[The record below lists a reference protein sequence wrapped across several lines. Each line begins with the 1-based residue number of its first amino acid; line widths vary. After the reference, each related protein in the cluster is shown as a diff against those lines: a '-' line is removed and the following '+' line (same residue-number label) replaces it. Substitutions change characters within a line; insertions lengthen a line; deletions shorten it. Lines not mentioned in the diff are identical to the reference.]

1 MLPIKTPICFLPIAL
16 LLYVPMALSSDLETP
31 AGTAP
36 ESSLPYK
43 LTLGSYRFS
52 SGANAL
58 DINARH
64 TSSLGNVWL
73 GYYESRAREEQ
84 QWRVGWDHTFAVGE
98 ARLSPS
104 LQFASQGFAAFSAQ
118 VETGESWFIGTGVGR
133 TNLRPYWNLN
143 FDPNDSYTLSAGRRQ
158 ENGESISLQW
168 VRDNRQNP
176 DQRHLHLVYR
186 TPRPGGERVT
196 FDLLYKQGMV
206 DDVLIQRWGVSL
218 AYDWPKLFA
227 RVAYDP
233 KVNFTSDDMWRIAV
247 GARF

>member
-1 MLPIKTPICFLPIAL
+1 MLSRKFPICFLPVAL
-16 LLYVPMALSSDLETP
+16 LFYAPMALPSDLETP
-31 AGTAP
+31 AGTATENP
-36 ESSLPYK
+36 PPYK
-43 LTLGSYRFS
+43 LTLGTYRFS
-52 SGANAL
+52 SGANAI
-58 DINARH
+58 DVNARH

-73 GYYESRAREEQ
+73 GYYESKARQEH
-84 QWRVGWDHTFAVGE
+84 QWRVGWDRTLDAGS
-98 ARLSPS
+98 ARFSPS

-118 VETGESWFIGTGVGR
+118 VETGDSWFIGTGIGR

-143 FDPNDSYTLSAGRRQ
+143 FDPNDSYTLSVGKRR
-158 ENGESISLQW
+158 ENGESVSLQW

-176 DQRHLHLVYR
+176 DQRHLHFLYR
-186 TPRPGGERVT
+186 TPRPGAERVT

-206 DDVLIQRWGVSL
+206 DDMLIRRWGVSL
-218 AYDWPKLFA
+218 AYDWPKFFA